1 MTAMPFSTDVDLTIA
16 GPGAS
21 PDPRGRQSAASN
33 GKTKDKEPKKSKK
46 KLVIGVVVVLAL
58 VGFKE
63 KGMFIKPHYSAS
75 HPAPNG
81 QVYALPTSSPF
92 TVTTSDGHLVQTN
105 VALQLTTVASTKKLT
120 SDEPAI
126 EAVVVNVLGGS
137 TYPDLLSSA
146 GRTAAAGQI
155 LKGIQSVLGPVDG
168 SVQLS
173 QVFFTGT
180 FVLQ

>member
-1 MTAMPFSTDVDLTIA
+1 MTAMPSPTDVDVTI
-16 GPGAS
+16 PVLGAS
-21 PDPRGRQSAASN
+21 PDARGSATAVSN
-33 GKTKDKEPKKSKK
+33 GNKTDKAPKKSKK
-46 KLVIGVVVVLAL
+46 KLVIGLVAVVAL

-63 KGMFIKPHYSAS
+63 KGLFIKPHYTAS

-81 QVYALPTSSPF
+81 QIYELPTSSPF

-120 SDEPAI
+120 SDEPAM
-126 EAVVVNVLGGS
+126 EAVVVDVLGES

-146 GRTAAAGQI
+146 GRTAAAGEI
-155 LKGIQSVLGPVDG
+155 LKGIQTVLGPVDG

-173 QVFFTGT
+173 AVYFTGT